1 MDQTGDR
8 ASSRTPDEN
17 SHSPS
22 GDRFGFC
29 AGLRE
34 VSHLTVVAKHT
45 NVVSELMQDVPGPGR
60 RDADAPTVF
69 RIARNPIPS
78 LNEGMIVRYWRTR
91 RARLSGAVIELPEQ
105 PNRASFFAVQE

>member
-1 MDQTGDR
+1 M
-8 ASSRTPDEN
+8 
-17 SHSPS
+17 
-22 GDRFGFC
+22 
-29 AGLRE
+29 
-34 VSHLTVVAKHT
+34 
-45 NVVSELMQDVPGPGR
+45 
-60 RDADAPTVF
+60 F